1 MKSPR
6 SSVSLQ
12 NKQDRIPRDLARK
25 DADAVRPPFIH
36 LVSSRQQ
43 TEDQAYAK
51 PKKCAAPDRIAQ
63 ALSIAAPKP
72 NIDPHL
78 LLHLAER
85 ELIEGRED
93 QARHLV
99 EAAYEIF
106 DLTSAEDIY
115 WPFRRK

>member
-6 SSVSLQ
+6 SDVPLQ
-12 NKQDRIPRDLARK
+12 KKQDRFPSEPEG
-25 DADAVRPPFIH
+25 ADAVRQPFIR
-36 LVSSRQQ
+36 LVSSRQP
-43 TEDQAYAK
+43 TKDPAYAK
-51 PKKCAAPDRIAQ
+51 PTNCRVPERIAQ
-63 ALSIAAPKP
+63 ALSIATPKL

-106 DLTSAEDIY
+106 DLTSGEDVY
-115 WPFRRK
+115 SPVRSE